1 MKVVKRD
8 GNIEKFDFNKIINAV
23 NKAFK
28 SCNKQMPEYLSRELL
43 STLAINI
50 GDTISIEEIQDRVE
64 DVLMNNKYFDV
75 AKSYIIYRE
84 KHNQARFNKER
95 LDYMNKYANSK
106 DNAASISETDAN
118 ANVSI
123 KNVANLDGE
132 VYKANNRLIQR
143 LRIKNK
149 LTELFP
155 EVAKQYEE
163 DINNYIIYPH
173 DESQVPTHK
182 NYCMAA
188 TLYPLM
194 TEGTGNIDGVTPS
207 APNDLQSFSGQV
219 TNLLFL
225 LSSQVRGA
233 VALGDYFVALNY
245 YVIKEFGDK
254 WYNKLDCETSS
265 YHCMIHR
272 TIKDVIC
279 KSMKQ
284 FIYGINQPA
293 GNRSYNSPFSN
304 INFFDKYY
312 YEAIFKDFYYPDG
325 TKPEWVSIDKL
336 QRIFMELLR
345 ELRLKKPLTFP
356 VTSVCMLHDNNDCL
370 DIDCKNW
377 VADEWAKGS
386 SFFLYLSNN
395 PTSISSCCFSK
406 DTKVLWKNSYDGVK
420 YTTLEELHNTK
431 WEPYKKNLRIFHNG
445 SWIKGKSV
453 KLPNRQM
460 YKVTTFN
467 NKEFV
472 ISDNHINVTLN
483 GEKTTDNLTTNDY
496 LMFNTLSLNRTVE
509 NDEHLTYAQGLL
521 VGLFI
526 GDGTF
531 GNYVCLDGSVH
542 HFQLSLNESKWNKV
556 KNILS
561 TLGEFKLGTIYNN
574 VYPIHCYNKE
584 LTTFIAKWTTNEP
597 NNTYAYN
604 KRLNLNCLL
613 QSKEFRQGILDG
625 WYITDGGNSNRCYT
639 ISKDLVDC
647 MEILCTSLG
656 LQTII
661 DISDRT
667 DEAVVIR
674 GEEYNRNHPLY
685 CLRWYVEA
693 NHRANKTTTKSW
705 IKHNNSIYWR
715 IKSIEPV
722 EYNDSIYCIQCNNHE
737 EPYFTLP
744 CGLITHN
751 CRVQNEITENT
762 FNSTT
767 GLTGIMTGSANVI
780 TLNLNR
786 IIQNWWKENSDPN
799 NFSLNLYK
807 ESIEKYLINI
817 LERVYKYQI
826 AYKTISYE
834 MEDSG
839 MYSSSNAG
847 YIYTSKLYCTIGV
860 IGYCEAAEFL
870 GFKVN
875 NNSEYKDFLK
885 FIFNIIKEQNKLHS
899 IHDKKRPFVFN
910 TEAIPGENLA
920 VKLYEQDKKDGYYV
934 PKDQNLYSS
943 YFFKQWDKD
952 ISILDKLKLHNRD
965 INVYCGG
972 GQACHLHLDE
982 HLSKEQYLKIIDV
995 AVHEGCNYFTFN
1007 VPMSECLDCKHVVNA
1022 PIKECPK
1029 CHSKKIDWWVR
1040 IIGFL
1045 RPLSSYSKARF
1056 IEANNRVYSK
1066 GKEEIK

>member
-1 MKVVKRD
+1 MKVVKRN
-8 GNIEKFDFNKIINAV
+8 GNVEEFDFNKIINAV

-28 SCNKQMPEYLSRELL
+28 SCSKQMPEYLSRELL

-106 DNAASISETDAN
+106 DNAASVSEADAN
-118 ANVSI
+118 SNVSI

-219 TNLLFL
+219 TNLVFL

-312 YEAIFKDFYYPDG
+312 YEALFKDFYYPDG

-395 PTSISSCCFSK
+395 PTSISSCC
-406 DTKVLWKNSYDGVK
+406 
-420 YTTLEELHNTK
+420 
-431 WEPYKKNLRIFHNG
+431 
-445 SWIKGKSV
+445 
-453 KLPNRQM
+453 
-460 YKVTTFN
+460 
-467 NKEFV
+467 
-472 ISDNHINVTLN
+472 
-483 GEKTTDNLTTNDY
+483 
-496 LMFNTLSLNRTVE
+496 
-509 NDEHLTYAQGLL
+509 
-521 VGLFI
+521 
-526 GDGTF
+526 
-531 GNYVCLDGSVH
+531 
-542 HFQLSLNESKWNKV
+542 
-556 KNILS
+556 
-561 TLGEFKLGTIYNN
+561 
-574 VYPIHCYNKE
+574 
-584 LTTFIAKWTTNEP
+584 
-597 NNTYAYN
+597 
-604 KRLNLNCLL
+604 
-613 QSKEFRQGILDG
+613 
-625 WYITDGGNSNRCYT
+625 
-639 ISKDLVDC
+639 
-647 MEILCTSLG
+647 
-656 LQTII
+656 
-661 DISDRT
+661 
-667 DEAVVIR
+667 
-674 GEEYNRNHPLY
+674 
-685 CLRWYVEA
+685 
-693 NHRANKTTTKSW
+693 
-705 IKHNNSIYWR
+705 
-715 IKSIEPV
+715 
-722 EYNDSIYCIQCNNHE
+722 
-737 EPYFTLP
+737 
-744 CGLITHN
+744 
-751 CRVQNEITENT
+751 RVQNEITENT

-786 IIQNWWKENSDPN
+786 IIQDWYRQYRPKVEHTEAKVERKMIAVRRLWNTEGSEL
-799 NFSLNLYK
+799 FS
-807 ESIEKYLINI
+807 KYLVDI

-875 NNSEYKDFLK
+875 NNPEYKEFLK

-1007 VPMSECLDCKHVVNA
+1007 IPISECLDCKHVVNA
-1022 PIKECPK
+1022 PVKECPK
-1029 CHSKKIDWWVR
+1029 CHSKNIDWWVR
-1040 IIGFL
+1040 IIG
-1045 RPLSSYSKARF
+1045 
-1056 IEANNRVYSK
+1056 
-1066 GKEEIK
+1066 

>member
-1 MKVVKRD
+1 MKVIKRN
-8 GNIEKFDFNKIINAV
+8 GNVEEFDFNKIINAV

-149 LTELFP
+149 LAELFP

-395 PTSISSCCFSK
+395 PTSISSCC
-406 DTKVLWKNSYDGVK
+406 
-420 YTTLEELHNTK
+420 
-431 WEPYKKNLRIFHNG
+431 
-445 SWIKGKSV
+445 
-453 KLPNRQM
+453 
-460 YKVTTFN
+460 
-467 NKEFV
+467 
-472 ISDNHINVTLN
+472 
-483 GEKTTDNLTTNDY
+483 
-496 LMFNTLSLNRTVE
+496 
-509 NDEHLTYAQGLL
+509 
-521 VGLFI
+521 
-526 GDGTF
+526 
-531 GNYVCLDGSVH
+531 
-542 HFQLSLNESKWNKV
+542 
-556 KNILS
+556 
-561 TLGEFKLGTIYNN
+561 
-574 VYPIHCYNKE
+574 
-584 LTTFIAKWTTNEP
+584 
-597 NNTYAYN
+597 
-604 KRLNLNCLL
+604 
-613 QSKEFRQGILDG
+613 
-625 WYITDGGNSNRCYT
+625 
-639 ISKDLVDC
+639 
-647 MEILCTSLG
+647 
-656 LQTII
+656 
-661 DISDRT
+661 
-667 DEAVVIR
+667 
-674 GEEYNRNHPLY
+674 
-685 CLRWYVEA
+685 
-693 NHRANKTTTKSW
+693 
-705 IKHNNSIYWR
+705 
-715 IKSIEPV
+715 
-722 EYNDSIYCIQCNNHE
+722 
-737 EPYFTLP
+737 
-744 CGLITHN
+744 
-751 CRVQNEITENT
+751 RVQNEITENT

-875 NNSEYKDFLK
+875 NNPEYKEFLK

-1007 VPMSECLDCKHVVNA
+1007 IPISECLDCKHVVNA
-1022 PIKECPK
+1022 PVKECPK